1 MATGE
6 SWHAIMFDCARQK
19 SVIFDCKVDPQYGDL
34 YNPETGEL
42 ETPGC
47 GNKFTATLFCVLFMF
62 VVSFIFLNLF
72 IAIILESFE
81 SSMDD
86 ERLQIG
92 ESTINKFQDIWC
104 GDKFD
109 PKGTKFIKIANFS
122 EFIRL
127 LIDEEIRMKILYDE
141 KLMNNEISEEE
152 LLSKE
157 VNIFLFNIHFQLS
170 Q

>member
-19 SVIFDCKVDPQYGDL
+19 SVIFDCKVDPQFEDL

-92 ESTINKFQDIWC
+92 ESTINKFQDIWR

-109 PKGTKFIKIANFS
+109 PKGTKFIKIANFATTICHQGLAVIVDRARWR
-122 EFIRL
+122 EGR
-127 LIDEEIRMKILYDE
+127 R
-141 KLMNNEISEEE
+141 
-152 LLSKE
+152 
-157 VNIFLFNIHFQLS
+157 QLDMYIYTYIYIYIYI
-170 Q
+170 